1 MPKEKREEDTEM
13 KMLKKVAVVA
23 LAVCLLLPCF
33 SMMSFAA
40 NDGKIMFTDHNNP
53 SIETGTTV
61 KIKGV
66 VQKSRGDFGKIEITM
81 TYDTSCLNFKSGDN
95 VTKLSDGKIQYVGDG
110 TNVTG
115 NRIEFYMTFEALKA
129 GTTALKIESATV
141 KSVAGSV
148 LDYEKG
154 SSSITITGETVTP
167 SGNTTTSELQETI
180 NGVTY
185 SVAAEVPSN
194 EIPEGYESQQLF
206 DKYPAIYNAEKN
218 LYLVYMI
225 NEESVGT
232 LFMYD
237 EENGEFLP
245 YEEIKISGTTSIV
258 LLSNVDSVQMPKSY
272 EKTEVTTM
280 SGNKFPAWTNADRP
294 GFCVVYA
301 LNDSGEKVFYQ
312 MDTKEGTYQR
322 VEIAEESESE
332 EPEGWADKLNAAV
345 QGHLDTFV
353 IGAGVALLIFIIIII
368 VLSVKLFNRNAELDE
383 IYEEYGID
391 DDYKTE
397 DDIAIEVDEE
407 DEDYDDEVMVSEAN
421 LFLQEGMKE
430 LFPEEVE
437 EVAEPEVKQPV
448 AEEKE
453 DTLGSILAQQQS
465 TKESFYDDDEDFE
478 NFSLDFIDLDD

>member
-1 MPKEKREEDTEM
+1 M
-13 KMLKKVAVVA
+13 KMLKKIAVVV

-81 TYDTSCLNFKSGDN
+81 TYDTSRLNFKTGDN
-95 VTKLSDGKIQYVGDG
+95 VTKLSDGKIQYTGDG

-129 GTTALKIESATV
+129 GTTTLKIESATV
-141 KSVAGSV
+141 KSVSGTV
-148 LDYEKG
+148 LDYENG
-154 SSSITITGETVTP
+154 SSSITITGEAVTP
-167 SGNTTTSELQETI
+167 SGNTTTSELTETI
-180 NGVTY
+180 DGVTY
-185 SVAAEVPSN
+185 SVGTEVPSN

-206 DKYPAIYNAEKN
+206 DKYPAIYNADKN

-225 NEESVGT
+225 NEENVGT

-237 EENGEFLP
+237 EENGEFSP
-245 YEEIKISGTTSIV
+245 YEEIKISGTKSIV
-258 LLSNVDSVQMPKSY
+258 LLSNVDSVEMPKSY
-272 EKTEVTTM
+272 KKTEVTTM
-280 SGNKFPAWTNADRP
+280 SGNKFPAWTNEEKPD
-294 GFCVVYA
+294 FCVVYA

-312 MDTKEGTYQR
+312 MDTKEMTYQR
-322 VEIAEESESE
+322 VEIVAEEDVEESE
-332 EPEGWADKLNAAV
+332 GWVDKLNAAV

-353 IGAGVALLIFIIIII
+353 LGAGVALLIFIVIII

-391 DDYKTE
+391 EESKTE
-397 DDIAIEVDEE
+397 DDVELEVDEE
-407 DEDYDDEVMVSEAN
+407 DDDEYYDEEPIVDAN
-421 LFLQEGMKE
+421 IFLQEGMKE
-430 LFPEEVE
+430 LFPEEEIPVQE
-437 EVAEPEVKQPV
+437 EPVVPVVKQPV
-448 AEEKE
+448 VEEKE
-453 DTLGSILAQQQS
+453 DTLGSILAQQQGEKQS
-465 TKESFYDDDEDFE
+465 YFDDDDDFE